1 VPSTLTRMLAVC
13 SPRRRISNP
22 SQAVRSLSRK
32 PTVPQC
38 MPKTLGGGRSGFS
51 ASTACSASIAA
62 RAAGEVEAVKAKAGT
77 VLLPPLA
84 WCRRASALPGVGQ
97 PHPPRRD
104 QAMAWPV

>member
-22 SQAVRSLSRK
+22 SRAVRSLSRK
-32 PTVPQC
+32 PTLPQC
-38 MPKTLGGGRSGFS
+38 MQ
-51 ASTACSASIAA
+51 
-62 RAAGEVEAVKAKAGT
+62 VEAVRAKAGT

-97 PHPPRRD
+97 PHPPRGD